1 MTLQLDLKKSE
12 AAFRLSLEKAGVPAD
27 FIAEIIVIMDLSSSF
42 EHEHEEGTT
51 STLLERLVALAK
63 VLDRDGQYD
72 LITFSDGP
80 ENVQHLGTIDET
92 NARNYIP
99 RRVMNRVRGWNG
111 GTTYSYALEEA
122 LRLFGWLPC
131 DNNHQPAQ
139 KPRFWERLFG
149 GGAEMPQTAGTHL
162 HEQKRSIVLF
172 VTDGEND
179 PGNSYGDKRRT
190 KQVLRES
197 QQRGDNVYFLF
208 IGACEHQEFE
218 YVEEI
223 AREFRN
229 TGIVMATDP
238 EEFVELPDD
247 QLIDKLL
254 VPELVGWLK
263 Q

>member
-1 MTLQLDLKKSE
+1 MTLQLDLTKSE
-12 AAFRLSLEKAGVPAD
+12 AAFRLSLEKAGVSAD
-27 FIAEIIVIMDLSSSF
+27 VVAEIIVIMDLSTSF
-42 EHEHEEGTT
+42 GHEHEEGTT

-63 VLDRDGQYD
+63 VLDRDGQFD

-80 ENVQHLGTIDET
+80 QNVQHLGTIDET
-92 NARNYIP
+92 NARDYIP
-99 RRVMNRVRGWNG
+99 RRVINRVRGWNG

-131 DNNHQPAQ
+131 DHDHQPAQ
-139 KPRFWERLFG
+139 KPRFWERWFG
-149 GGAEMPQTAGTHL
+149 SAAEPQPVEQHF
-162 HEQKRSIVLF
+162 HPQKRSIVLF

-179 PGNSYGDKRRT
+179 PSESYGDKRRT
-190 KQVLRES
+190 KQVLRDS

-238 EEFVELPDD
+238 EAFVELPDD
-247 QLIDKLL
+247 ELIDKLL
-254 VPELVGWLK
+254 VPELVGWLR

>member
-12 AAFRLSLEKAGVPAD
+12 AAFRLSLQKAGVPAD
-27 FIAEIIVIMDLSSSF
+27 VIAENIVIMDLSSSF

-63 VLDRDGQYD
+63 VLDPDGKFD

-80 ENVQHLGTIDET
+80 DNVQHLGTIDES
-92 NARNYIP
+92 NASNYIVD
-99 RRVMNRVRGWNG
+99 RVIGRVRGWNG

-122 LRLFGWLPC
+122 LRIFGWLPC
-131 DNNHQPAQ
+131 DDDHQPAQ

-149 GGAEMPQTAGTHL
+149 TTPEPRKAEAHF

-179 PGNSYGDKRRT
+179 PGDGADDKRRT
-190 KQVLRES
+190 KRVLRES

-208 IGACEHQEFE
+208 IGACEHEEFE

-223 AREFRN
+223 AREFKN

-238 EEFVELPDD
+238 EEFVELPDEE
-247 QLIDKLL
+247 LIEKLL
-254 VPELVGWLK
+254 VPELVAWLR